1 MPRLRMLSCWAIA
14 LLVAVGCN
22 QNSQQQPS
30 AATPPSTAPQTAA
43 AAAAQA
49 RLKAI
54 TGGNTKSP
62 ACALFTEQ
70 EIQLMLGAPVS
81 AGETTGPLGTM
92 CRWGGS
98 ADENAYFDIQLIDDV
113 RYWAKRS
120 GDPEYQK
127 LDGIAKEAFVVKDFD
142 GGYAAYALTDKQI
155 VSIGMRGGSS
165 SRDAA
170 VAALRTVLDRL
181 AKNNK

>member
-1 MPRLRMLSCWAIA
+1 MPRLRMSSCWAIV
-14 LLVAVGCN
+14 LLTAAGCN
-22 QNSQQQPS
+22 QNAQQQPS
-30 AATPPSTAPQTAA
+30 TANPQAAPPQNVAA
-43 AAAAQA
+43 DAQA

-62 ACALFTEQ
+62 ACALFTQQ

-81 AGETTGPLGTM
+81 PGETTGPLGTM
-92 CRWGGS
+92 CTWTGS
-98 ADENAYFDIQLIDDV
+98 ADENARFDIQLIDDV

-170 VAALRTVLDRL
+170 VAGLRTVLDRL